1 MELDVYTTTVE
12 LLDIP
17 SYTTNITLEGQLL
30 RLHFLW
36 NERIGKRTLF
46 ITNTNEESYLQNTTL
61 HPNEPFELNSNA
73 VYDELPYSVVLQKVG
88 NVNRIGNILNWSKD
102 YVLCFYRTVDAP
114 PAKLNVLYGVT
125 VPSTPILPKP
135 FGPWILNEGFEIV
148 EDNIKYTAYKT
159 NDIDTYDSF
168 ALSSLQNALV
178 KSFLDSDLQQYAAFT
193 TAVEQL
199 TGTVDWVL
207 DPENKQI
214 RYFENNP
221 LCADGS
227 CQWLWSTEINSRNH
241 KNAQEACNFRDEA
254 FNKSSSL
261 YKNQTTTATPNSI
274 NHSIIVN
281 GQTVTGIK
289 GFDCVGTRV
298 RISTG
303 ATENISH
310 RVNPYASNPD
320 YAPEEEAK
328 TIPLETV
335 AQKVISNAEPSPDEI
350 LKMLSE
356 DYITLVANSIFD
368 SNPAKQFVKLSD
380 LISQL
385 EANKVLR

>member
-46 ITNTNEESYLQNTTL
+46 ITNTNEESYLQNTIL

-114 PAKLNVLYGVT
+114 LTKLNVLYGVT

-135 FGPWILNEGFEIV
+135 FGTWILNEGFEIV
-148 EDNIKYTAYKT
+148 GENIKYTAYKT
-159 NDIDTYDSF
+159 NDLDYYDSF
-168 ALSSLQNALV
+168 AEASLERALV
-178 KSFLDSDLQQYAAFT
+178 KSFLAPDLQQYVAFT

-207 DPENKQI
+207 DSDNNQI
-214 RYFENNP
+214 VYTKETPSDPQDPSNEYIWAYDTVSSTDACKALINRSLLPMFASFEP
-221 LCADGS
+221 
-227 CQWLWSTEINSRNH
+227 
-241 KNAQEACNFRDEA
+241 KF
-254 FNKSSSL
+254 
-261 YKNQTTTATPNSI
+261 
-274 NHSIIVN
+274 HSISNIKYYFGGSSADCKVEFNNGNINTYEVN
-281 GQTVTGIK
+281 A
-289 GFDCVGTRV
+289 
-298 RISTG
+298 SL
-303 ATENISH
+303 
-310 RVNPYASNPD
+310 NPAYDPNV
-320 YAPEEEAK
+320 EQEQE
-328 TIPLETV
+328 TLPLETV
-335 AQKVISNAEPSPDEI
+335 AQKVISNAADGAAEV

-356 DYITLVANSIFD
+356 DYINLVANSIFN
-368 SNPAKQFVKLSD
+368 SIPVKQFVKLSD
-380 LISQL
+380 LNSQL